1 MKKLLSIVVFGSM
14 IFFNFGCQ
22 KCMTCV
28 QTTTTSVNVQ
38 VPGYPQVTRSTF
50 EACGDELK
58 SVNGKTITAT
68 STYDGITATAVT
80 KTICN

>member
-1 MKKLLSIVVFGSM
+1 MKKLLSLIVFGSL
-14 IFFNFGCQ
+14 ITLNYSCQ

-38 VPGYPQVTRSTF
+38 VSGYPQVTRSSF
-50 EACGDELK
+50 DACGDELK
-58 SVNGKTITAT
+58 SVNGKTITAS
-68 STYDGITATAVT
+68 STYDGITATSVT